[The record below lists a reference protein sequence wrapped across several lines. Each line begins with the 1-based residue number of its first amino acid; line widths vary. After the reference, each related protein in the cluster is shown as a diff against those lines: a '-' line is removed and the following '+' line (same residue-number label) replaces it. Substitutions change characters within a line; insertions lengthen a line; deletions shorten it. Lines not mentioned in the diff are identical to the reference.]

1 MLVRRCV
8 RLDKWLCRRGMIP
21 IRDIERGEEI
31 QEGKA
36 RCPGAKEEGD
46 EEGEAGKKG
55 KVEETCSET
64 CPGSDNSI
72 TASAPARVCSGAANR
87 RGHDWSLDGH
97 ALLHCTCPLLTQSG
111 HERTQRTQITR
122 NKKRAPLRGP
132 MCIGGGFIAAEV
144 WKGRKRRPAHEPI
157 QKNL

>member
-31 QEGKA
+31 QESKA

-46 EEGEAGKKG
+46 EDGAAGKKG
-55 KVEETCSET
+55 KVEETRSET

-72 TASAPARVCSGAANR
+72 TASAPARVCSRTANR
-87 RGHDWSLDGH
+87 RGHDWSIDTGMSAFGGKADMMRRSATTSVVRMRISL
-97 ALLHCTCPLLTQSG
+97 
-111 HERTQRTQITR
+111 
-122 NKKRAPLRGP
+122 
-132 MCIGGGFIAAEV
+132 IG
-144 WKGRKRRPAHEPI
+144 
-157 QKNL
+157 